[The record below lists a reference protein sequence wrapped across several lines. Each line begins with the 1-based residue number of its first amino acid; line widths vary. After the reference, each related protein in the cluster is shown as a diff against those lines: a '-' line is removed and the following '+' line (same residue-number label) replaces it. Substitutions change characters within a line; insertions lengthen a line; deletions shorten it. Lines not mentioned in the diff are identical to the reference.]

1 MGMLNGAP
9 SAYIVVA
16 ARAFFVPSTTVRS
29 TSLRTA
35 PTSTPLGYTI
45 STLDSIFGISFSARS
60 RGSILSI
67 AYIPSSCSRFLADPG
82 ALAAFDRHVFSP

>member
-1 MGMLNGAP
+1 MLSGAP
-9 SAYIVVA
+9 SAYVVVA
-16 ARAFFVPSTTVRS
+16 FLAFLVPSAAVRS

-35 PTSTPLGYTI
+35 PTSAPLGYTI
-45 STLDSIFGISFSARS
+45 SALDSIFGSAFSARS

-82 ALAAFDRHVFSP
+82 ALAAIDRHVFSP